1 MKKII
6 GIRGS
11 GKTTKLIEQAA
22 KEHLVIVTATN
33 AQANNI
39 RKRADELGLDIVAT
53 SIENINIGNANTNTF
68 DKGSVVAALMQK
80 NGILIDDVDL
90 ILARMFP
97 DLTVKG
103 ISLTCEQPGKF
114 WDDLL
119 ITAGKTAAY
128 MECSRVINLPYRTE
142 EDELI
147 GFITGAVSKYIR
159 EEIDIPFNYYIESRL
174 LKEYGVKED

>member
-6 GIRGS
+6 GTRGS

-22 KEHLVIVTATN
+22 KENSVIMTTTTH
-33 AQANNI
+33 QADNI
-39 RKRADELGLDIVAT
+39 RKRADELGLNVVAT
-53 SIENINIGNANTNTF
+53 SINGILNNNNVKSGIVLE
-68 DKGSVVAALMQK
+68 SLMRK
-80 NGILIDDVDL
+80 NGILIDDADL
-90 ILARMFP
+90 VLARLLS
-97 DLTVKG
+97 DVTIKG
-103 ISLTCEQPGKF
+103 ISLTCEQPDRF

-128 MECSRVINLPYRTE
+128 MECSRVINLPHGTE

-159 EEIDIPFNYYIESRL
+159 EEIDIPFNYYIESML